1 MPAAPCCRE
10 ATLCQQHWP
19 IWGAWGHLC
28 PELCRSFAGA
38 GTEQMLLPDVG
49 CFRASALMASNQ
61 AVDSSKV
68 KSLCRRGRRKWL
80 RPQGYA
86 ALPATAPRKV
96 PPPSNAA
103 VGSMWGQGAALSS
116 PKKALRLHMGIL
128 TQCPKGDLRKGCVC
142 QRRWEWWG
150 HHSAWSQHRPA
161 SATHRATL
169 TSGYGHLGAFRP
181 LCPQRQPRWP
191 QSC

>member
-1 MPAAPCCRE
+1 
-10 ATLCQQHWP
+10 
-19 IWGAWGHLC
+19 
-28 PELCRSFAGA
+28 
-38 GTEQMLLPDVG
+38 MLLPDVG

-128 TQCPKGDLRKGCVC
+128 TQCLKGDLRKGCVY
-142 QRRWEWWG
+142 QRR
-150 HHSAWSQHRPA
+150 
-161 SATHRATL
+161 
-169 TSGYGHLGAFRP
+169 
-181 LCPQRQPRWP
+181 
-191 QSC
+191 